1 MYLFD
6 GLFGGLLIQFKW
18 ITTYYCLYTLF
29 TLCFLLFAFL
39 FFFFFSSARTN
50 PAKVVDKKQ
59 STHDATAIGKLQTQY
74 SVSIIVV
81 MKYQSNISFW
91 QSTNFA
97 KLELHPFVFTWA
109 VTKTAVSSHSFTSF
123 CNLFLIKGNPLS
135 VIPKKKNY
143 RNKFWLIWNKNYSRS
158 KYYDYYKKS
167 HQRSSKVS
175 YPKCL
180 PSLMFYFLIKLLLH
194 LLLLD

>member
-29 TLCFLLFAFL
+29 TLCFLLSVFL
-39 FFFFFSSARTN
+39 FFFFFPSARTN
-50 PAKVVDKKQ
+50 LAKVVDKKQ

-81 MKYQSNISFW
+81 TKYQSNISFW

-109 VTKTAVSSHSFTSF
+109 VTKTAISSHSFASF

-135 VIPKKKNY
+135 VTPKKIIETSFGLFGIRIIQEANIMITTRKVT
-143 RNKFWLIWNKNYSRS
+143 KEV
-158 KYYDYYKKS
+158 
-167 HQRSSKVS
+167 QRSVTPNV
-175 YPKCL
+175 Y
-180 PSLMFYFLIKLLLH
+180 LLSCFIF
-194 LLLLD
+194 